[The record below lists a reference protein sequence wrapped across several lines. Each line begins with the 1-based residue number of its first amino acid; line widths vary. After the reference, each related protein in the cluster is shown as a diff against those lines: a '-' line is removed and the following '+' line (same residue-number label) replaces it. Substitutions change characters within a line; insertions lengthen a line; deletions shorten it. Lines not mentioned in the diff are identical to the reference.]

1 VNPRLEKLRA
11 RIDDLS
17 IRERGW
23 LFVTLAVLL
32 GAVWQWL
39 LMDPVEKQQKALVEK
54 ITAAQKQFTDLNN
67 ATQALVAARTADPDA
82 ENRRAREELLAA
94 LAGFDTQIK
103 GTVSGLVEPRQMAQ
117 MLEDVLTRNPG
128 LVLKK
133 ARSLPA
139 KPLVAAEEGSTST
152 VYQHGLRLELEGSYL
167 DALAYLRALQK
178 MPRSIYW
185 DEVRVSMEKYP
196 KAEITITVH
205 TLSLSEGWIGV

>member
-23 LFVTLAVLL
+23 LFITLAVLL
-32 GAVWQWL
+32 GAAWQWL
-39 LMDPVEKQQKALVEK
+39 LMDPVERQQKDLVEK
-54 ITAAQKQFTDLNN
+54 ITAAQKQVTDLND
-67 ATQALVAARTADPDA
+67 ATQALVSARTADPDA
-82 ENRRAREELLAA
+82 ENRRALEELRAA

-117 MLEDVLTRNPG
+117 MLEEVLARNPG

-185 DEVRVSMEKYP
+185 DEVRVSMDKYP